1 MANIYKIDGRVPLGR
16 AIPYG
21 LQHVLA
27 MFVANLTPITILAA
41 MARPAISDSDL
52 GKLIQDAMFIAG
64 IATLLQLYPIWRIG
78 SRLPIVMGVSF
89 TFVSVLG
96 VVAANHGYP
105 AMIGAVLIGGLF
117 EGILGLLI
125 RKVLRFIRPIVPAT
139 VVCGIGLSLFT
150 VGIRSFGGGYT
161 EDYGSPKNLL
171 VGAVTLITCLVW
183 MSSTRG
189 YLRSLA
195 VLVGLLVGYGLS
207 ACLGM
212 VDFSRILDGGL
223 VTLPHFL
230 IFTPEFKLGPILSV
244 CVIYLVSATETIGD
258 TSALAVGGLGRRATD
273 KEISGALTVD
283 GFASSLSALFG
294 CPPITS
300 FSQNIGLVAM
310 TKVVNRFTI
319 MTGAALL
326 VLAGFFP
333 PIGYFFS
340 TVPQCVLGGCT
351 ILMFGQILVS
361 GIIMLSQCGFTQ
373 KNIIIAA
380 LSLSIGVGSTTS
392 SEAGIWDAAPLLVQD
407 IFRSNVVAVVFVI
420 ALLLSFLLPE
430 DMDGPKGRGRKR
442 ERERDKK

>member
-105 AMIGAVLIGGLF
+105 AVIGAVLIGGLF

-139 VVCGIGLSLFT
+139 IVCGIGLSLFT
-150 VGIRSFGGGYT
+150 VGVRSFGGGYT

-171 VGAVTLITCLVW
+171 VGGVTLITCLVW
-183 MSSTRG
+183 MSLTRG

-195 VLVGLLVGYGLS
+195 VLAGLLVGYGLS

-258 TSALAVGGLGRRATD
+258 TSALAVGGLGRKATE

-300 FSQNIGLVAM
+300 FSQNVGLVAM
-310 TKVVNRFTI
+310 TKGVNRFTI

-380 LSLSIGVGSTTS
+380 LSLSIGVGSTAS
-392 SEAGIWDAAPLLVQD
+392 GEAGIWDAAPMLVQD

-430 DMDGPKGRGRKR
+430 DMDGPKGRKR
-442 ERERDKK
+442 EREKDKK

>member
-41 MARPAISDSDL
+41 MARPAISDNDL

-105 AMIGAVLIGGLF
+105 AVIGAVLIGGLF

-139 VVCGIGLSLFT
+139 IVCGIGLSLFT
-150 VGIRSFGGGYT
+150 VGVRSFGGGYT

-171 VGAVTLITCLVW
+171 VGGVTLITCLVW
-183 MSSTRG
+183 MSLTRG

-195 VLVGLLVGYGLS
+195 VLAGLLVGYGLS

-258 TSALAVGGLGRRATD
+258 TSALAVGGLGRKATE

-300 FSQNIGLVAM
+300 FSQNVGLVAM

-380 LSLSIGVGSTTS
+380 LSLSIGVGSTAS
-392 SEAGIWDAAPLLVQD
+392 GEAGIWDAAPMLVQD

-430 DMDGPKGRGRKR
+430 DMDGPKGRKR
-442 ERERDKK
+442 EREKDKK